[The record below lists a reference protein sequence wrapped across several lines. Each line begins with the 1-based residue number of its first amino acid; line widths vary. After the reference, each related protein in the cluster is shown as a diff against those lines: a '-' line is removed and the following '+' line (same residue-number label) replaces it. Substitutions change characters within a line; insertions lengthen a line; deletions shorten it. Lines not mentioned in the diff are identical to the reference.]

1 MDISPISPNAYVLI
15 KQPDDCLVVQELL
28 EDKLGVQSVTVKS
41 GQKKD
46 WPSSFRQPAPEE
58 IQYIQDKLV
67 TPAFERFVQ
76 IVAEGRKE
84 SLNPADVRRLAD
96 GGIYGAQ
103 EAFEEKLID
112 GIGYLD
118 EAIEIVKSL
127 AGIDKAQVVEYRKP
141 FTFADF
147 LSYRKPNL
155 LNLDRTKLYELG
167 TPQVLYL
174 WSAY

>member
-1 MDISPISPNAYVLI
+1 M
-15 KQPDDCLVVQELL
+15 
-28 EDKLGVQSVTVKS
+28 
-41 GQKKD
+41 
-46 WPSSFRQPAPEE
+46 
-58 IQYIQDKLV
+58 QDKLI

-76 IVAEGRKE
+76 VVIEGRKE
-84 SLNPADVRRLAD
+84 ILNSDDVRRLAD

-103 EAFEEKLID
+103 EALEEKLID

-118 EAIEIVKSL
+118 ESIDLIKSL

-141 FTFADF
+141 FTFADI

-155 LNLDRTKLYELG
+155 LNLDRMKLYELG
-167 TPQVLYL
+167 TPQILYL